1 VQQRACRQAAATK
14 GEKFNIKIKKR
25 QPINNYDRDKGV
37 CVRYFFFEELLMFE
51 KTFAR
56 VFLEAAARTIVD
68 PSASPAVEAGGGS
81 AARASSALPWPP
93 PQLLALFPLESLLG
107 LLLLL
112 LTPPPTGWVSQ

>member
-1 VQQRACRQAAATK
+1 V
-14 GEKFNIKIKKR
+14 
-25 QPINNYDRDKGV
+25 
-37 CVRYFFFEELLMFE
+37 FFFFVEELLMFE

-56 VFLEAAARTIVD
+56 VFLEAATRTIVG

-93 PQLLALFPLESLLG
+93 PQLLALLPLEPLLA